1 MLRTLTH
8 TIISLPLKLMVKS
21 IVGLPFKG
29 LLFAAVCLVTSHSLY
44 AQSLT
49 EQLEQGLGLSPAPQ
63 KPAAQSAPNTAKL
76 PQSADDFLN
85 SQQQDSQQNLA
96 DQIETLKQAMVNLN
110 RDLFILEEDL
120 LFPSSTQVA
129 VYLSMDVGEYFGLD
143 AVEIRVNGEV
153 KTYYLYTERQV
164 NALYRGGVQRLYVG
178 NVNQGDH
185 ELTAYFVGIGP
196 ENREYKRA
204 VSVKFTKDEDPVALE
219 LSVIDSTSKQQPL
232 FEAKV
237 L

>member
-76 PQSADDFLN
+76 PQSADDFLKVKLL
-85 SQQQDSQQNLA
+85 DSFA
-96 DQIETLKQAMVNLN
+96 
-110 RDLFILEEDL
+110 
-120 LFPSSTQVA
+120 
-129 VYLSMDVGEYFGLD
+129 
-143 AVEIRVNGEV
+143 
-153 KTYYLYTERQV
+153 
-164 NALYRGGVQRLYVG
+164 
-178 NVNQGDH
+178 
-185 ELTAYFVGIGP
+185 
-196 ENREYKRA
+196 
-204 VSVKFTKDEDPVALE
+204 
-219 LSVIDSTSKQQPL
+219 PL
-232 FEAKV
+232 MG
-237 L
+237 

>member
-1 MLRTLTH
+1 
-8 TIISLPLKLMVKS
+8 
-21 IVGLPFKG
+21 
-29 LLFAAVCLVTSHSLY
+29 
-44 AQSLT
+44 
-49 EQLEQGLGLSPAPQ
+49 
-63 KPAAQSAPNTAKL
+63 
-76 PQSADDFLN
+76 
-85 SQQQDSQQNLA
+85 
-96 DQIETLKQAMVNLN
+96 
-110 RDLFILEEDL
+110 
-120 LFPSSTQVA
+120 
-129 VYLSMDVGEYFGLD
+129 
-143 AVEIRVNGEV
+143 
-153 KTYYLYTERQV
+153 
-164 NALYRGGVQRLYVG
+164 LYRGGVQRLYVG